1 MPMPHAFGSHGEDV
15 LGHGRNVGETFGSK
29 TFRGI
34 LDLNMDLGTWECT
47 SSSAFRVAVTRR
59 LNLGSHKD

>member
-34 LDLNMDLGTWECT
+34 LDLNMDLGTWECSNSKVESRIT
-47 SSSAFRVAVTRR
+47 QGLRFA
-59 LNLGSHKD
+59 LH